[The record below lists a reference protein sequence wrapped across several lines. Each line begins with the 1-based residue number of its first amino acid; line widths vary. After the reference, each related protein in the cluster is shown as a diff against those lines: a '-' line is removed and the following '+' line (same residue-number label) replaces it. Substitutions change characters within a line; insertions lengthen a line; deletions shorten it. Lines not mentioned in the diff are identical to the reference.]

1 MRGHPRAAEREAT
14 GEGARRAGSASRTDV
29 NAPKNQGG
37 VAAFV
42 YLASRSP
49 RRRDLL
55 RQIGVAFE
63 VVPADVDESAS
74 PGEEAPRLVARLAR
88 AKALAGARAVAHL
101 REAPVLGADTVVE
114 IDGEILGK
122 PRDRAQAEEMLARLS
137 GHRHRVWSAVAL
149 LDGDEVRV
157 RVSRSE
163 VDFRSLDA
171 RERRLYCESGEAL
184 DKAGAYALQGVGST
198 FVARVSGS
206 PSGVIGLPLCET
218 AELLRESGID
228 LLAPVPGRAAT
239 DSADRD

>member
-1 MRGHPRAAEREAT
+1 V
-14 GEGARRAGSASRTDV
+14 AGSAADDAGPRGGI
-29 NAPKNQGG
+29 AP
-37 VAAFV
+37 FV

-74 PGEEAPRLVARLAR
+74 PGEDARRLVARLAR
-88 AKALAGARAVAHL
+88 AKALAGGRALGHGRA
-101 REAPVLGADTVVE
+101 APVLGADTVVE
-114 IDGEILGK
+114 IDGEVLGK

-137 GHRHRVWSAVAL
+137 GRRHRVWSAVAL
-149 LDGDEVRV
+149 LDRGEVRV

-198 FVARVSGS
+198 FVTRVSGS
-206 PSGVIGLPLCET
+206 PSGVVGLPLCET
-218 AELLRESGID
+218 AELLREAGID
-228 LLAPVPGRAAT
+228 LLAPGPGRAAT